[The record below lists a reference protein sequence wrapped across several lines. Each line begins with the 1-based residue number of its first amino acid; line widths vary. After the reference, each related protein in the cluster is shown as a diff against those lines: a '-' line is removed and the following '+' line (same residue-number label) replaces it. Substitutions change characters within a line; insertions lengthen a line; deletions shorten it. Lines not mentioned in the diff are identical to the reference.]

1 MTDEKE
7 KLMRVMIWG
16 LLVSHS
22 GKQLIPDVV
31 GQITEEIM
39 TQILEVINRQDEY
52 K

>member
-7 KLMRVMIWG
+7 KLMRVMVLG
-16 LLVSHS
+16 VLVSHS

-39 TQILEVINRQDEY
+39 TQVLEVINRQDEY